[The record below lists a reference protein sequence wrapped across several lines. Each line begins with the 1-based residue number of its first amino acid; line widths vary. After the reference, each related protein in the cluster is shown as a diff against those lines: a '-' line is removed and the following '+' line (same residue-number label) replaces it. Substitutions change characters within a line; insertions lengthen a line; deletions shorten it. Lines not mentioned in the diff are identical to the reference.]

1 MNTRISAV
9 DAKIYQ
15 SKGTISNSPSGLH
28 QPLLHTFDKAKA
40 TQELRDG
47 VAATA
52 AFGKAALKAAG
63 DCSKT
68 HAEAAQNSVRRT
80 DGFELP

>member
-9 DAKIYQ
+9 DAKVYQ
-15 SKGTISNSPSGLH
+15 STGTLSNSLSGLH

-47 VAATA
+47 VAVTA

-63 DCSKT
+63 HCSKT